1 MTPNAELNQKA
12 KAILIRELGPVD
24 YARFLQ
30 QYGEGTGDYT
40 RDRHQ
45 WLRKETSSALHSQA
59 TLLAA
64 NGALPRPKGAKT
76 LSKED

>member
-1 MTPNAELNQKA
+1 MTLNAELNQKA
-12 KAILIRELGPVD
+12 KAILIRELSPED

-40 RDRHQ
+40 RDRQQ
-45 WLRKETSSALHSQA
+45 WLGEENSSALHSQA
-59 TLLAA
+59 ALLAT
-64 NGALPRPKGAKT
+64 NGSLPSPEVAKM

>member
-1 MTPNAELNQKA
+1 MTLNAELNQKA
-12 KAILIRELGPVD
+12 KAILIRELSPVD

-45 WLRKETSSALHSQA
+45 WLRKVTSSALHSQA
-59 TLLAA
+59 TPLAA
-64 NGALPRPKGAKT
+64 DNSLPLPKGAKM